1 LAKKDLKGC
10 WIEVQVGPV
19 EKHGENL
26 LSGNNIA
33 DYLDAKGR
41 IDLLA
46 FFKDHQQQLPNL
58 KLVHSH
64 SARDCTQSHGGKM

>member
-1 LAKKDLKGC
+1 
-10 WIEVQVGPV
+10 V
-19 EKHGENL
+19 EKLGENL

-46 FFKDHQQQLPNL
+46 FFKDHQQ
-58 KLVHSH
+58 
-64 SARDCTQSHGGKM
+64 